1 MRQKKFT
8 GLLSI
13 LIFTGILVSCG
24 GTSDPFVENAIK
36 NRTFGNFQ
44 AIIEDADS
52 VIAQDPDNGLAY
64 YYKGVAL
71 GDIAAQ
77 TQPPSDRKSIY
88 VDMKQSLKKATSIF
102 DTLETKPTEAE
113 NIDNIII
120 NSWGMEFNSGI
131 DYVTNDSLLNSDPN
145 ALDKAASHLENAIT
159 INPDSVRTY
168 EVLAEIERRRE
179 NYGAAAK
186 ALENVIKLKDPPLAD
201 DYYRTASF
209 YLMNE
214 QYQPA
219 VDLLEEGIEMYP
231 DSISLSEQIADAYR
245 GIGED
250 EKAISTIQTLI
261 DRNPKNPQYRLVLGT
276 QIYQNVLDLAD
287 QYSANVDKIFK
298 LERQQSEATGAEK
311 EEIGNEIQALVDEN
325 SDLLQ
330 QINSQTDRAEKELK
344 EVLALDSN
352 NFAAYNT
359 LGIIYQNKAATLFEA
374 RNQETNN
381 AEASRLDKAAKAE
394 LKKATEFYEKAVEIQ
409 PDNKQV
415 WRALANA
422 YVTLDM
428 KEKATEAFDK
438 AEGN

>member
-1 MRQKKFT
+1 MRKQIT

-13 LIFTGILVSCG
+13 FIFTGILVSCG

-88 VDMKQSLKKATSIF
+88 DDMKNNLEKAASIF
-102 DTLETKPTEAE
+102 DTLETKPSEAN
-113 NIDNIII
+113 NINNVIV
-120 NSWGMEFNSGI
+120 NSWGQEFNLGI
-131 DYVTNDSLLNSDPN
+131 EFVTNDSLLNSDPN

-179 NYGAAAK
+179 NYGTAGS
-186 ALENVIKLKDPPLAD
+186 ALEKVIELKNPPSAD
-201 DYYRTASF
+201 DYYRTATF
-209 YLMNE
+209 YLLDE
-214 QYQPA
+214 QFQPA
-219 VDLLEEGIEMYP
+219 VNLLEEGIEMYP
-231 DSISLSEQIADAYR
+231 DSISLTEQIADAYR

-261 DRNPKNPQYRLVLGT
+261 NRNPDNPQYRLVLGT
-276 QIYQNVLDLAD
+276 QIYQNVLDNAGK
-287 QYSANVDKIFK
+287 YSANVDKIFE
-298 LERQQSEATGAEK
+298 LEQEQKQATGSDKEK
-311 EEIGNEIQALVDEN
+311 IGNEIQALVDQN
-325 SDLLQ
+325 GQLLQ
-330 QINSQTDRAEKELK
+330 EINSQTERAEKELQ
-344 EVLALDSN
+344 EVIALDPN

-374 RNQETNN
+374 RNQETDN
-381 AEASRLDKAAKAE
+381 AEASRLDQEAKAE
-394 LKKATEFYEKAVEIQ
+394 LKRATEFYEKAVEIQ
-409 PDNKQV
+409 PDNTEV

-428 KEKATEAFDK
+428 NEKATEAFEK

>member
-1 MRQKKFT
+1 MRKQIT

-13 LIFTGILVSCG
+13 FIFTGILVSCG

-36 NRTFGNFQ
+36 NRTFGNYQ
-44 AIIEDADS
+44 AIVEDADS

-77 TQPPSDRKSIY
+77 TQPPSDRESIY
-88 VDMKQSLKKATSIF
+88 IDMKQNLEKAASIF
-102 DTLETKPTEAE
+102 DTLETKPSEAN
-113 NIDNIII
+113 NINNVIV
-120 NSWGMEFNSGI
+120 NSWGQEFNLGI
-131 DYVTNDSLLNSDPN
+131 EYVTNDSLLNSEPN
-145 ALDKAASHLENAIT
+145 ALDKAANHLQNAIT

-179 NYGAAAK
+179 NYGAAGN
-186 ALENVIKLKDPPLAD
+186 ALQNVIELKNPPSAD
-201 DYYRTASF
+201 DYYRTATF
-209 YLMNE
+209 YLLDE

-219 VDLLEEGIEMYP
+219 VNLLEEGIEMYP
-231 DSISLSEQIADAYR
+231 DSISLTEQIADAYR

-261 DRNPKNPQYRLVLGT
+261 DRNPDNAQYRLVLGT
-276 QIYQNVLDLAD
+276 QIYQNVLDNAD
-287 QYSANVDKIFK
+287 KYSANVDQIFE
-298 LERQQSEATGAEK
+298 LEQKQRQVTGDEK
-311 EEIGNEIQALVDEN
+311 EAIENQVQALVNEN
-325 SDLLQ
+325 SKLLQ
-330 QINSQTDRAEKELK
+330 EINSQTERAENELL
-344 EVLALDSN
+344 EVISLDPN

-374 RNQETNN
+374 RNQETDNE
-381 AEASRLDKAAKAE
+381 EASRLDREAKAE
-394 LKKATEFYEKAVEIQ
+394 LKKATEYYEQAVEIQ
-409 PDNKQV
+409 PDNTDV

-428 KEKATEAFDK
+428 QDKAREALQK